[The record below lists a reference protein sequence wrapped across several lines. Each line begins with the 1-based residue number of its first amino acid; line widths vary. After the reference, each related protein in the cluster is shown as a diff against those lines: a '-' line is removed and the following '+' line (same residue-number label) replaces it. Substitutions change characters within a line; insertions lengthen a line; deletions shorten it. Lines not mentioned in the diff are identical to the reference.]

1 MKNVIFIGMPAS
13 GKSTIGVVV
22 AKRLG
27 YDFIDTDLLIQKQE
41 GKLLKDIIEEV
52 GSDGF
57 LRIEN
62 RVNRE
67 LQAER
72 SVIAPGGS
80 VIYCRE
86 AMEHFQELGTIVYLK
101 VPYETIY
108 SRISDVKNRGVVLKE
123 NQTFREMYEERTALF
138 ERYADYIVDEEGLS
152 LNETIDEVL
161 LHLQNESL
169 VV

>member
-123 NQTFREMYEERTALF
+123 NQTFREMYAERTALF